1 MVSVLSTQIHK
12 EKRCVQL
19 GGPAL
24 KGEGFGG
31 CGASGV
37 WVAREAFREEV
48 GLWWGLQRGG
58 KRKQAETSR

>member
-1 MVSVLSTQIHK
+1 M
-12 EKRCVQL
+12 RL

-58 KRKQAETSR
+58 KRKQAETSC